1 MSKKVKILVKIL
13 LFVAIYI
20 LVQVILKFVL
30 LDDTMT
36 ISRVMM
42 HDMYSSKDNIDVL
55 FCGASHCQLGFNTE
69 VLDQELGCNT
79 FNAGSSSQGLE
90 TSLAL
95 IREVAQKNSVDHVYV
110 DLDYSI
116 VTRTAPNL
124 ESIYIISDYMRPS
137 VKKFSYLLNATDFD
151 YYFNSF
157 MPFHMNRGYIKNPKD
172 VIGNIKKKISP
183 GYYNYEEIDESYG
196 GKGYIASQLEAD
208 ENSLVLFDERIVIGE
223 LTEEQI
229 RRITDI
235 IDYCRKESIEL
246 TFVNLPITEFYM
258 NQIDDY
264 SNFENQIRRI
274 TDQYGVEYW
283 DFNTLEGAFPT
294 DNLQYFN
301 DDNHLNV
308 KGSTYFAH
316 IFSELA
322 GNAG

>member
-20 LVQVILKFVL
+20 LVQVILKFAL

-42 HDMYSSKDNIDVL
+42 HDMYSSEKNIDVL

-69 VLDQELGCNT
+69 ILDKELGCNT

-95 IREVAQKNSVDHVYV
+95 IKEIAQKNNLNHVYV

-116 VTRTAPNL
+116 VTRTVPNL

-137 VKKFSYLLNATDFD
+137 GRKLSYLLNATEFD
-151 YYFNSF
+151 YYINSL
-157 MPFHMNRGYIKNPKD
+157 MPFHMYRGYITNPKE
-172 VIGNIKKKISP
+172 IIANIKKKLSP

-196 GKGYIASQLEAD
+196 GKGYIASQPEID
-208 ENSLVLFDERIVIGE
+208 ETSLVPFDERIVIGE
-223 LTEEQI
+223 LSEEQI
-229 RRITDI
+229 KRITDI
-235 IDYCRKESIEL
+235 IDYCRQESIDL
-246 TFVNLPITEFYM
+246 TFVNLPITKFYM
-258 NQIDDY
+258 DQIDDY
-264 SNFENQIRRI
+264 SYFENQIRNI

-283 DFNTLEGAFPT
+283 DFNTIEGAFPT
-294 DNLQYFN
+294 DNLHYFN

-308 KGSTYFAH
+308 NGSTYFAH
-316 IFSELA
+316 IFAELVE
-322 GNAG
+322 